1 MSPDPFDIVRD
12 WFAAYNRSEIET
24 LESLY
29 EPTASLEQDHGLTQG
44 RDGIRAF
51 LERHFNEWAPAFDGG
66 LRRRVRMIGRIESG
80 MIHNLV

>member
-29 EPTASLEQDHGLTQG
+29 E
-44 RDGIRAF
+44 
-51 LERHFNEWAPAFDGG
+51 
-66 LRRRVRMIGRIESG
+66 IGRA
-80 MIHNLV
+80 HV